1 MESLVRETLPCDVN
15 EALQRAITVLR
26 SEIQPKSEF
35 KIARIKGVS
44 LE

>member
-1 MESLVRETLPCDVN
+1 MKTLPRDVN
-15 EALQRAITVLR
+15 EALQRAITVLL